1 MPVLRETEFKARIVW
16 LGHVPAGQTLRA
28 MPVDRLELGFS
39 GEQGARHEGVNR
51 PSCVRVSNLYPKGT
65 EIRNVRQLTILS
77 AEELDRIAAEMGMDQ
92 LDPALLGA
100 SVIVQGIPDFTHVP
114 PSSRLQAESGTT
126 VTVDME
132 NRPCVLPGREIE
144 AEKPGFGAGF
154 KPAAQGRR
162 GVTAWVERPG
172 QLAIGDTLTLFVPD
186 QRAWAPTGVVASE

>member
-1 MPVLRETEFKARIVW
+1 MPVLRETEFKAQVVW
-16 LGHVPAGQTLRA
+16 LGHVPANQNLRA
-28 MPVDRLELGFS
+28 QPVDQLQLEFS
-39 GEQGARHEGVNR
+39 GDRGARHEGVNR
-51 PSCVRVSNLYPKGT
+51 SSCVRVKNLYPQGT

-77 AEELDRIAAEMGMDQ
+77 AEELDSIAAEMGLKQ

-100 SVIVQGIPDFTHVP
+100 SVVLRGIPDFTHIP
-114 PSSRLQAESGTT
+114 PSSRLQAKAGAT

-144 AEKPGFGAGF
+144 AETPGYGAAF

-172 QLAIGDTLTLFVPD
+172 TLAIGEKLTLFVPD
-186 QRAWAPTGVVASE
+186 QRAWSP